1 MDLEQRIGRIHRY
14 GQKDTAQVYNLV
26 LSDTIEG
33 RIFLLLNDKLKEIAK
48 TLGKVDENGEVAEDL
63 RSQILGQLSERLRYE
78 QLYSAA
84 ISDPELKR
92 TKVELE
98 AALSNASEAQTAV
111 YELFQDLDSFS
122 LDDYESLSDT
132 TKGMESIVEFLMLAA
147 QEDGIAYKKESDNTI
162 SISLNGEPDILLT
175 MDRDQSL
182 ESDTLELLGLDH
194 PIILKFINQYKDLP
208 PEDIGIR
215 VKSGDGIAGVLS
227 IWFVTTQGERDE
239 TKNVVIPLAMDDD
252 GSRVP
257 TWEKQI
263 KQIYSLP
270 IYRSTD
276 EPQHV
281 NPKEF
286 DTMLQRELV
295 HRGVLS
301 KDKGYKSRLIGWVEV
316 H

>member
-1 MDLEQRIGRIHRY
+1 
-14 GQKDTAQVYNLV
+14 
-26 LSDTIEG
+26 
-33 RIFLLLNDKLKEIAK
+33 
-48 TLGKVDENGEVAEDL
+48 
-63 RSQILGQLSERLRYE
+63 
-78 QLYSAA
+78 
-84 ISDPELKR
+84 
-92 TKVELE
+92 
-98 AALSNASEAQTAV
+98 
-111 YELFQDLDSFS
+111 
-122 LDDYESLSDT
+122 
-132 TKGMESIVEFLMLAA
+132 MESIVEFLMLAS
-147 QEDGIAYKKESDNTI
+147 QEDGIGYKKESENTI
-162 SISLNGEPDILLT
+162 SISPNSEPDILLT

-182 ESDTLELLGLDH
+182 ESDSLELLGLDH

-301 KDKGYKSRLIGWVEV
+301 KDKGFKSRLIGWVEV